1 MKAISVMYD
10 PDKIYLC
17 SDKFIFY
24 PAIKDRLRYALKN
37 EMMWPGGSC
46 PEVAAIS
53 ATTIECVGAIISRV
67 IENWLD
73 QLIAKE
79 LSQEDDDEEV

>member
-24 PAIKDRLRYALKN
+24 PAIKDRLRSALKN
-37 EMMWPGGSC
+37 EMMWPNGNA
-46 PEVAAIS
+46 PEVAAIC

-73 QLIAKE
+73 RLIEKE
-79 LSQEDDDEEV
+79 ISKEEAEEE